1 MILSHVQE
9 LGLLKAPIAVL
20 IKCPSCVHSLHAA
33 ALMLALSLLK
43 AFRSWGSA
51 AGLLS
56 SMICGVRH
64 IYNGRL

>member
-43 AFRSWGSA
+43 AFRSWGCPA
-51 AGLLS
+51 
-56 SMICGVRH
+56 
-64 IYNGRL
+64 